1 MSEDIRSRAGIDCIK
16 FLSKFY
22 EDDLIVLRNYSEIID
37 GSFRDIDLFLNIK
50 KSKLNDI
57 LKSKNI
63 ADENHLLIS
72 NIRRKN
78 FLQLKIFSYISSEVF
93 VIDIWDKLEW
103 KGIPYFIKDT
113 PQHDLSYSTNH
124 GINFF
129 SEKDQLLL
137 AICKCLTQTGNIKN
151 KYIQKTQDVDLKN
164 ELIIFFG
171 FNYLTL
177 LGTSKVFRFLTLT
190 HKTNGAYVKE
200 SFIWFLMF
208 IKYSFFKKGAFIELV
223 GPDGSGKTSLSE
235 LLVEKK
241 LFYADSKYFHGRI
254 PILPRISD
262 LISFKK
268 TVPER
273 LIPNSEIQLKIDNPS
288 KNRKFTILH
297 ILYYSIDSLLS
308 RIIIFFWLRKD
319 LIIVVDRSPYD
330 IYAREDYS
338 KIKTFLKKFYV
349 SCHPKPTQRLL
360 LKADPNIINQRKNEL
375 TIEEI
380 VMQYE
385 AYEKN
390 LSNTNY
396 KIIDTGSGINQ
407 SFNQTVLTF
416 LKE

>member
-1 MSEDIRSRAGIDCIK
+1 MSEHTRSRAGIECIK

-22 EDDLIVLRNYSEIID
+22 EDDLIVLRNYAEIID
-37 GSFRDIDLFLNIK
+37 GSFRDIDLFLDVK
-50 KSKLNDI
+50 KSKINDI
-57 LKSKNI
+57 LNSENVV
-63 ADENHLLIS
+63 DENHVLIS

-78 FLQLKIFSYISSEVF
+78 FLQLKIFSYISNEVF

-103 KGIPYFIKDT
+103 KGISYFIKDT
-113 PQHDLSYSTNH
+113 NQYNLSYSTNH

-129 SEKDQLLL
+129 SEKKQLLL

-151 KYIQKTQDVDLKN
+151 KYIQKTKDDDLKN
-164 ELIIFFG
+164 ELIMFFG
-171 FNYLTL
+171 FNYLSL
-177 LGTSKVFRFLTLT
+177 LGRSKIFRFLILT
-190 HKTNGAYVKE
+190 YKTKGIYVKE

-208 IKYSFFKKGAFIELV
+208 VKYFFLKKGALIELV
-223 GPDGSGKTSLSE
+223 GPDGSGKPSLSE

-241 LFYADSKYFHGRI
+241 LFYAKSKYFHGRI
-254 PILPRISD
+254 PILPRISH
-262 LISFKK
+262 LINLKK
-268 TVPER
+268 SVPER
-273 LIPNSEIQLKIDNPS
+273 LVPNSEIQLKIDNPS
-288 KNRKFTILH
+288 KNRKFTIWH

-330 IYAREDYS
+330 IYARSDYS

-360 LKADPNIINQRKNEL
+360 LKADPSIINQRKNEL

-380 VMQYE
+380 IMQYE

-407 SFNQTVLTF
+407 TFNQTVLTF
-416 LKE
+416 LKK

>member
-1 MSEDIRSRAGIDCIK
+1 MSEDTRARAGIECIK

-22 EDDLIVLRNYSEIID
+22 EDDLVVLRNYSEIIN

-50 KSKLNDI
+50 KSKLTDI
-57 LKSKNI
+57 LNSINTV
-63 ADENHLLIS
+63 DENHILIS

-103 KGIPYFIKDT
+103 KGISYFIKNIS
-113 PQHDLSYSTNH
+113 QQDLGYSNNH

-137 AICKCLTQTGNIKN
+137 AICKCLTQTGSIKN
-151 KYIQKTQDVDLKN
+151 KYIQKTKDNDLKN
-164 ELIIFFG
+164 DLIKFFG
-171 FNYLTL
+171 FNYLIL
-177 LGTSKVFRFLTLT
+177 LGRSKIFRFLKLT
-190 HKTNGAYVKE
+190 YKTKGDYIKD
-200 SFIWFLMF
+200 SFIWFFMF
-208 IKYSFFKKGAFIELV
+208 VKYSFLKKGALIELV

-262 LISFKK
+262 LMSLKK

-273 LIPNSEIQLKIDNPS
+273 LIPNSEIQLNIDNSS
-288 KNRKFTILH
+288 KNRKFTLLH
-297 ILYYSIDSLLS
+297 ILYYSIDALLS
-308 RIIIFFWLRKD
+308 RIILFFWLRKD

-330 IYAREDYS
+330 IYARGDYS
-338 KIKTFLKKFYV
+338 KIKSFLKKFYV
-349 SCHPKPTQRLL
+349 FCHPKPTHRLL
-360 LKADPNIINQRKNEL
+360 LKADPNIINQRKSEL
-375 TIEEI
+375 TVEEI
-380 VMQYE
+380 IMQYE
-385 AYEKN
+385 AYETN
-390 LSNTNY
+390 LLNTNY

-407 SFNQTVLTF
+407 SFNETVLTF
-416 LKE
+416 LNK